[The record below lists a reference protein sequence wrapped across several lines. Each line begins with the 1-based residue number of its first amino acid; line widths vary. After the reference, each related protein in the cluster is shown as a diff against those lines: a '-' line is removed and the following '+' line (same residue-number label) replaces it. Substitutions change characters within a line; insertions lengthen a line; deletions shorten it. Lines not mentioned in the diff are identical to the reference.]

1 MTSNE
6 LVQVWGSDLIIA
18 KRLIIGNS
26 QVNNWQGKTQLGD
39 GMEYDVWC
47 HRGATLLQLLE
58 GVEAILAGIPEE
70 DQDGR
75 TIIVQVI
82 IKTFFHNIYQ
92 FYYRVLRMILRAGLG
107 PAGSTQSCQSWRN

>member
-1 MTSNE
+1 MTSHE

-26 QVNNWQGKTQLGD
+26 QVNNWQGRSELGD
-39 GMEYDVWC
+39 GMEYDVWS

-82 IKTFFHNIYQ
+82 IKTFFQ
-92 FYYRVLRMILRAGLG
+92 
-107 PAGSTQSCQSWRN
+107 

>member
-82 IKTFFHNIYQ
+82 IKTFFQ
-92 FYYRVLRMILRAGLG
+92 
-107 PAGSTQSCQSWRN
+107 